1 MAGPLR
7 VERDVAVG
15 RWVQESLRDDWTTAT
30 LVPPIFDAYA
40 RILHPATLE
49 TPNAETDAWGNVQ
62 YDARE
67 ITWAEAAG
75 LLGDPVGDPRPFTVW
90 QARFGDDS
98 IDLPDGRRVFGAHG
112 LDIPVSLLATLTEL
126 LLETHADA
134 EVLAAVW
141 EGSGLDPRGSSVF
154 MAFPEGTSWWERR
167 RETRRLQAQHRAEQ
181 IAAVDAEVLAAMRAQ
196 HVLGLPR
203 EGQGRGHVL
212 LRARLAAFADPAWV
226 ETAGLGWRADRPFE
240 GRTPNAIWPVEP
252 VEGSSAVAAEPAWFV
267 ATDLDLDVTLIGGS
281 TDLIGR
287 VLGHPAI
294 EAERIRPTD
303 PLL

>member
-7 VERDVAVG
+7 VERDVGLA
-15 RWVQESLRDDWTTAT
+15 RWVQESLSDFGSVAAN
-30 LVPPIFDAYA
+30 VPPIFEAYA

-49 TPNAETDAWGNVQ
+49 TPTSQTDAWGNVQ
-62 YDARE
+62 YAARE
-67 ITWAEAAG
+67 ITWAEAAE
-75 LLGDPVGDPRPFTVW
+75 LIGDRVGEREPSTVW
-90 QARFGDDS
+90 QSRFGDDS

-112 LDIPVSLLATLTEL
+112 LDIPVPLLATLTEL
-126 LLETHADA
+126 LLESHGDA

-154 MAFPEGTSWWERR
+154 LAFPEAASWWERR
-167 RETRRLQAQHRAEQ
+167 RETRRAQAEHRAEQ
-181 IAAVDAEVLAAMRAQ
+181 TAAVDPEVLAAMRAQ

-203 EGQGRGHVL
+203 EQQGRGHVL
-212 LRARLAAFADPAWV
+212 LRAQLAAFADPSWV
-226 ETAGLGWRADRPFE
+226 ESAGLGWRADRPLE
-240 GRTPNAIWPVEP
+240 YRTPNAIWPVEP
-252 VEGSSAVAAEPAWFV
+252 HGAPAWFV

-281 TDLIGR
+281 AHLVGR

-303 PLL
+303 PVL